1 MNARHLVLGGRVQG
15 VGYRDWMV
23 REARLLGLDGW
34 VRNLA
39 DGAVEAVV
47 SGPEP
52 AVLALLTSCRRGP
65 AGARVDSVAESFCAA
80 PEKPGFERA

>member
-1 MNARHLVLGGRVQG
+1 MRARHLLITGRVQG

-23 REARLLGLDGW
+23 REATRLGLSGW
-34 VRNLA
+34 VRNRA

-52 AVLALLTSCRRGP
+52 AVLALLTLCRRGP
-65 AGARVDSVAESFCAA
+65 RLARVDGVEETFW
-80 PEKPGFERA
+80 EGEVQPGFVRR